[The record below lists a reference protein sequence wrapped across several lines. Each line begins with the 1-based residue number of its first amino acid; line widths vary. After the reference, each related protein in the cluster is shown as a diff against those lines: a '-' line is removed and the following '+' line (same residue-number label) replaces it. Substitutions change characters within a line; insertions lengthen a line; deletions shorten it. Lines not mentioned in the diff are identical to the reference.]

1 MKERILIIGGP
12 ESGKTT
18 ALVQLAI
25 GTPELKWFAFDTEYA
40 IERASLFFGG
50 LPSNIEIVLGE
61 NGMPATTSA
70 QMSYGMKHQV
80 YPYLIDNPG
89 GVLIDMVENVYDRA
103 KERHAE
109 SKGYS
114 LADMQARTASK
125 GRSGDVSI
133 NEDWNAGDWSIISKY
148 FYEVLQVAAV
158 QLPSHLVATA
168 AQKPLITNDGGK
180 LGGASYLAHDKKL
193 VAIWEE
199 YGSVPEGPRK
209 LSHNFDTAFGL
220 EATGL
225 AKKTYRLSCAKERA
239 RGMKQPKKYTG
250 EKLQPDEVRF
260 AGTEDETE
268 VFDMWKSHVKIAG
281 EGFSFI

>member
-1 MKERILIIGGP
+1 MKERILVIGGP

-18 ALVQLAI
+18 ALIQVAI
-25 GTPELKWFAFDTEYA
+25 ATPHLKWFAFDTEYS
-40 IERASLFFGG
+40 IERASSFFGG
-50 LPSNIEIVLGE
+50 IPDNVEIVTGE
-61 NGMPATTSA
+61 NGMPATTSES
-70 QMSYGMKHQV
+70 MSWGMKQTV
-80 YPYLIDNPG
+80 YPYLMDNPG
-89 GVLIDMVENVYDRA
+89 GILIDMVENVYDRA

-114 LADMQARTASK
+114 LADMQARTASR

-193 VAIWEE
+193 VAIWEG

-250 EKLQPDEVRF
+250 EKLAPDEVRF
-260 AGTEDETE
+260 EGTEDETP
-268 VFDMWKSHVKIAG
+268 VYNMWNSHAQLV
-281 EGFSFI
+281 EDNFSW